1 MWQTT
6 LEERTLQHTIQYASV
21 ICVRC
26 LSHTCCSVLQCVA
39 VCCSVLQWPH
49 VANCAANNSRGED
62 TASHYTIWSYY
73 QPPLAGGVFCLACF
87 GLKSRDEEMCACVFG
102 ISSSHTHTHLFLSH
116 THTSLPLTHTYLT
129 HLFLSLTHTHIS
141 CLHTHISSSHTHIS
155 SSLTHTHISSSHT
168 HISHTSLFVWHVL
181 GWRVGM
187 KKCVCVCV
195 FGMFNVWVFCFLWG
209 GYD

>member
-1 MWQTT
+1 MWQAT
-6 LEERTLQHTIQYASV
+6 LEERTLQHTVQYASV
-21 ICVRC
+21 VCVRC

-62 TASHYTIWSYY
+62 TASHYTVWSYD
-73 QPPLAGGVFCLACF
+73 QPPLAGGVYCLACF
-87 GLKSRDEEMCACVFG
+87 GLKSRDEEMCVCVFG

-116 THTSLPLTHTYLT
+116 TH
-129 HLFLSLTHTHIS
+129 IS
-141 CLHTHISSSHTHIS
+141 HIS
-155 SSLTHTHISSSHT
+155 SSLSHTHTSLAFTHTSRPLTHTSRPLSHTHISSSHT

-187 KKCVCVCV
+187 KKWVCVCV